1 MQQKI
6 NVDVKMFWLHML
18 SKRHISMRYE
28 MIKVGIN
35 PYILDAVIE
44 RNDKIDRP
52 LQEWKKDVGRAI
64 I

>member
-1 MQQKI
+1 
-6 NVDVKMFWLHML
+6 
-18 SKRHISMRYE
+18 